1 MNVETISAPVE
12 EAKAKLAEYRAAL
25 KRRYDKTDEILVKT
39 YQQLAKGN
47 MIVNVLDA
55 IVSAGVDELHRPKMA
70 IARADATH
78 VWYQRSITTARRG
91 NWNSV
96 SSFFSSDTNRTVP
109 TSYEFARFQFGDCPE
124 NCQRCANKRQE
135 RIRAMV
141 PLIPPQFRPPHSLQN
156 YHILWDTAGA
166 WESEPPTDPFLL
178 KRISG
183 DLFAVLA
190 VWDLTEL
197 ERSVL
202 KGIRARTN

>member
-1 MNVETISAPVE
+1 MNVTTITAPVD

-25 KRRYDKTDEILVKT
+25 KKRYDKTDEALAKT
-39 YQQLAKGN
+39 YAQLAKGN
-47 MIVNVLDA
+47 MIVNVRDA
-55 IVSAGVDELHRPKMA
+55 IVGAGVDELHRPKMA

-78 VWYQRSITTARRG
+78 VWYQRSIGTARRG
-91 NWNSV
+91 TWTQV
-96 SSFFSSDTNRTVP
+96 AAFFSDNSKRNVANSFELPRGA
-109 TSYEFARFQFGDCPE
+109 FLNCPE
-124 NCQRCANKRQE
+124 ECSRVTHT

-141 PLIPPQFRPPHSLQN
+141 PLIPPQFRPPHSLSN
-156 YHILWDTAGA
+156 YHMLWDVEGA
-166 WESEPPTDPFLL
+166 WENEPPVDPFLI

-197 ERSVL
+197 ERGVL